1 MPPSQLKCLKSSLR
15 ENGIVGP
22 QKSKK
27 QKKAAIKNGSF
38 KEGRIQRNS
47 ALQHIRDQFN
57 PFEIK
62 APARD
67 KYEFATNKP
76 VSGRVTKGVVGR
88 PGVTK
93 GLGEEKVWL
102 LDNAHSDTKNLVAD
116 LLSSAEKLC

>member
-1 MPPSQLKCLKSSLR
+1 MPPSQLKRLKSSLR

-27 QKKAAIKNGSF
+27 QKMQAAKNGSF
-38 KEGRIQRNS
+38 KDGRIQRNS
-47 ALQHIRDQFN
+47 ALQHIREQFN

-76 VSGRVTKGVVGR
+76 VGGRVTKVAIKR

-102 LDNAHSDTKNLVAD
+102 LETTHF
-116 LLSSAEKLC
+116 KLKLGC